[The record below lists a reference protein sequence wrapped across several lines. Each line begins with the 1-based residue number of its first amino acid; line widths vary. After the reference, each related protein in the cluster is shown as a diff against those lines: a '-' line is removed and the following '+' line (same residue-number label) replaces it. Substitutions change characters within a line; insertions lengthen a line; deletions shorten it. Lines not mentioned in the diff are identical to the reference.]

1 MHVPWEYLYD
11 DPGFL
16 SISTWTPV
24 VRYLD
29 LPRGRRLPEVTG
41 PLQILAVVSG
51 PSDVVE
57 LDTGREQATLEHALA
72 ELTAKGALEIH
83 WLEKA
88 TLPEL
93 QRELRKR
100 DHHIFHF
107 IGHGGYDSA
116 PEDGILLRGR
126 DREQSPCDRST
137 ARHDARR

>member
-29 LPRGRRLPEVTG
+29 LPRGRRPLVVTG

-57 LDTGREQATLEHALA
+57 LDTGREQATLEQALS

-83 WLEKA
+83 WLQSA
-88 TLPEL
+88 TLQDAIVLEFGITTSED
-93 QRELRKR
+93 QSFSGEV
-100 DHHIFHF
+100 FA
-107 IGHGGYDSA
+107 SA
-116 PEDGILLRGR
+116 
-126 DREQSPCDRST
+126 
-137 ARHDARR
+137 